1 VIKSKIFILAV
12 FVIALGA
19 GITLG
24 MLFERRSFADSA
36 KGPPHIARELNLTED
51 QDIQMHAIWSK
62 VKASHAQSVPRR
74 DALLKQKDEAVA
86 GILTA
91 EQKTRFADVVKDY
104 DIKIQ
109 QLDQDVK
116 TVEDA
121 AVLETNKI
129 LTEPQRKKFEEMRK
143 ARDEMKNK
151 PATPDAK

>member
-1 VIKSKIFILAV
+1 MIKSKIFILAV

-104 DIKIQ
+104 AFRRLFFDFGLSQDNLPVDEIQ
-109 QLDQDVK
+109 FCTKYGVAGCDRR
-116 TVEDA
+116 TA
-121 AVLETNKI
+121 CRYLEHN
-129 LTEPQRKKFEEMRK
+129 LAWFRFEEL
-143 ARDEMKNK
+143 
-151 PATPDAK
+151 